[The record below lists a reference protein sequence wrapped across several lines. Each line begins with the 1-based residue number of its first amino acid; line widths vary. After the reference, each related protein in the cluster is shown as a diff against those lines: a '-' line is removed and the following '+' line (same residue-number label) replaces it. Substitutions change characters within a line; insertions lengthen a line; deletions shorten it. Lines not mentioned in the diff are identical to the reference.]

1 MIFKVPLNPNHS
13 VILHVQIQRL
23 SWLQKDKEWQHWTL
37 VETMRT
43 YRLFPVKSKIWL
55 INPDNCLFS
64 QIDSTNKLNLFAQI
78 SSTNKFISCLFFF
91 PFVNTDTKF
100 SRFSTP
106 YKKDH
111 ESQVSFDT
119 DNFDEQF

>member
-1 MIFKVPLNPNHS
+1 
-13 VILHVQIQRL
+13 
-23 SWLQKDKEWQHWTL
+23 
-37 VETMRT
+37 MRT

-78 SSTNKFISCLFFF
+78 SSTNKFIIRLFFF
-91 PFVNTDTKF
+91 HLLTQTQSFLDSLP
-100 SRFSTP
+100 P
-106 YKKDH
+106 AKKDH
-111 ESQVSFDT
+111 EPQVSFVT